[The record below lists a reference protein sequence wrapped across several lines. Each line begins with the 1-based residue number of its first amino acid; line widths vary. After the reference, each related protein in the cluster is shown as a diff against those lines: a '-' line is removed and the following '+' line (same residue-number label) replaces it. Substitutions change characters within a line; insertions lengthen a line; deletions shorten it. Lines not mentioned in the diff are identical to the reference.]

1 MNDGVP
7 CIVWAVAGS
16 RADNAGIGRVWLH
29 QMDLEIL
36 AFVLP
41 RWVSVAGPSLVRIVV
56 DMASTALVAADTVA
70 AAVVAAVGFEYC
82 ILVADLIVVF
92 LAVEKE

>member
-1 MNDGVP
+1 
-7 CIVWAVAGS
+7 
-16 RADNAGIGRVWLH
+16 
-29 QMDLEIL
+29 MDLEIL

-70 AAVVAAVGFEYC
+70 AVVAAVGFEYC